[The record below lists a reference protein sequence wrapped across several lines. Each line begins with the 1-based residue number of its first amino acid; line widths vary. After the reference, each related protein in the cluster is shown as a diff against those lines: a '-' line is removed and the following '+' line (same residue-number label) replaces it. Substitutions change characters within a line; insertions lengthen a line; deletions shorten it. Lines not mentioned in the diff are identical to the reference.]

1 MKNFIFLFLFILS
14 SCSSNKF
21 KENINNNISFGD
33 NMNFEQFKSK
43 VKEYAKQ
50 SSYPNIDN

>member
-21 KENINNNISFGD
+21 VEDINYNFSFKN